1 MTQLD
6 YSWPYLNDIRSY
18 DENGQN
24 HGYFETYAG
33 DTETGAWLRVN
44 YVHGKETGYEEYYGD
59 CKTTFYIT

>member
-1 MTQLD
+1 MNKLFNN
-6 YSWPYLNDIRSY
+6 WPIPEDIRSY
-18 DENGQN
+18 NYLGEN

-33 DTETGAWLRVN
+33 LGAWLRVN

>member
-1 MTQLD
+1 MTYLD
-6 YSWPYLNDIRSY
+6 NHWPYPDDIRTY

-33 DTETGAWLRVN
+33 HTETGAWLRVN